1 MDRPPEPPT
10 SAARRAA
17 RPRGT
22 WSKAWPYLRF
32 AVGIAAVGVAAWAV
46 SGKTEELAGV
56 TGYLRRLRWEWVA
69 LAVAAEATS
78 YLALSS
84 LERRLLRSGGVRVPA
99 GSMFGITLAGSAI
112 QNSFPGGSVV
122 YLAYVF
128 RQYRRWNADDLLAG
142 WVIVAFNVVAFA
154 ALAAVSAV
162 GLALAASLGTT
173 YDLVEAIL
181 GILLF
186 AMLCV
191 LAVTERQR
199 VVPHVTRL
207 VRLSQRLVH
216 RPDPSRP
223 AAAVVQGWTDELA
236 AVSPTPGVWARSAVM
251 GLAYWLA
258 DLSCLTISFLAV
270 GVGIPWRGLLLAYGA
285 GQLAAVL
292 PVTPGGLGAVEGSIT
307 VALVTFGGGAESTVA
322 AVLIYR
328 LVSFWLVLPVGWSA
342 WGMLTLAGRGR
353 RPLPAAPGTAGH
365 VSAVHARPAR
375 EVG

>member
-1 MDRPPEPPT
+1 
-10 SAARRAA
+10 
-17 RPRGT
+17 
-22 WSKAWPYLRF
+22 
-32 AVGIAAVGVAAWAV
+32 VGIAAVGVAAWVV

-56 TGYLRRLRWEWVA
+56 TGYLHRLRWEWLVVA
-69 LAVAAEATS
+69 VVAEATS
-78 YLALSS
+78 YIALSS

-142 WVIVAFNVVAFA
+142 WVILAFNVVAFA

-162 GLALAASLGTT
+162 GLALAASLGPT

-199 VVPHVTRL
+199 VIPHVTRL

-216 RPDPSRP
+216 RPDPSRS
-223 AAAVVQGWTDELA
+223 AAAVVQGWTEELA

-258 DLSCLTISFLAV
+258 DLSCLTVSFLAV
-270 GVGIPWRGLLLAYGA
+270 GVGVPWKGLLLAYGA

-328 LVSFWLVLPVGWSA
+328 LVSFWLLLPVGWGA
-342 WGMLTLAGRGR
+342 WGMLTLAGRAH
-353 RPLPAAPGTAGH
+353 RPSHAVPGTASH
-365 VSAVHARPAR
+365 APAVHARPAR